1 MRVLGLTLSAR
12 QLEYARQ
19 RVHASGMAHRA
30 RFELCDYR
38 DVRGRF
44 DHVVSIEMFEAVG
57 ERYWPRFFGRVR
69 ELLRP
74 GGGALVQS
82 ITIADTLFARY
93 RRSTDFIQRY
103 IFPGGMLPS
112 PERFAAQAARSGFAI
127 TDDLAFGRD
136 YARTLATWLE
146 RFDQRIADVRALG
159 HGLRFERMCRFYLA
173 YCEAGFRAGSTD
185 VHQFHLV
192 QVRP

>member
-1 MRVLGLTLSAR
+1 LGLTLSVC
-12 QLEYARQ
+12 QLQYARQ
-19 RVHASGMAHRA
+19 RVQASGTAHQVH
-30 RFELCDYR
+30 FELCDYR

-57 ERYWPRFFGRVR
+57 ERYWPRFFSRVR

-93 RRSTDFIQRY
+93 RRGTDFIQRY

-112 PERFAAQAARSGFAI
+112 HEQFVAQAARADFRIA
-127 TDDLAFGRD
+127 DDRAFGED
-136 YARTLATWLE
+136 YARTLAVWLE
-146 RFDQRIADVRALG
+146 SFDRQIDEVRALG
-159 HGLRFERMCRFYLA
+159 HGPRFERMWRFYLA

-185 VHQFHLV
+185 VHQFQLL
-192 QVRP
+192 QGEP